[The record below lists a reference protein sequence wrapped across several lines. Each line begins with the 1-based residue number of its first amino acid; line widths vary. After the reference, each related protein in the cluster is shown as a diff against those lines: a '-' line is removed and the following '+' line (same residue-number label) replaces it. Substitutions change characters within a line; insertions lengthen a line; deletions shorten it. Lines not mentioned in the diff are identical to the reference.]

1 VCYRAATATARIT
14 LAAEQQIRIER
25 EAEGDRKTAVMHAEK
40 ELAVERI
47 RSEKLIAEKQAQRDL
62 HAIEDDMM
70 VARLKSQADAA
81 HHAAAK
87 QAEADKL
94 LLTPDFLRLQQVCLG
109 VGSPHV
115 GCFFMNLTGKRVW
128 MHDFIRFVFFIV
140 LFSALFFKR
149 DKNAN
154 RSRLQ

>member
-1 VCYRAATATARIT
+1 MLNVCLLKSQPGSIKCGSLSCVHSTRSLLPSLCCPSYPLPRPRAPLDRIT

-81 HHAAAK
+81 YHAASK

-94 LLTPDFLRLQQVCLG
+94 LLTEDYLRLQQVCLDG
-109 VGSPHV
+109 
-115 GCFFMNLTGKRVW
+115 N
-128 MHDFIRFVFFIV
+128 
-140 LFSALFFKR
+140 
-149 DKNAN
+149 
-154 RSRLQ
+154 

>member
-1 VCYRAATATARIT
+1 MWISCVSSSHSISLLCPRTRCGRPARPSVRIT

-81 HHAAAK
+81 YHAASK

-94 LLTPDFLRLQQVCLG
+94 LLTEDYLRLQQVCLDG
-109 VGSPHV
+109 
-115 GCFFMNLTGKRVW
+115 N
-128 MHDFIRFVFFIV
+128 
-140 LFSALFFKR
+140 
-149 DKNAN
+149 
-154 RSRLQ
+154 